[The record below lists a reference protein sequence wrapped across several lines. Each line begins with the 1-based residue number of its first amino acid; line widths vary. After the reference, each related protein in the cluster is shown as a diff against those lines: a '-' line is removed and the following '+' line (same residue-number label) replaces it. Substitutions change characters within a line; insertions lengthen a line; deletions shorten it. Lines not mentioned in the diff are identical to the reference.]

1 MVGLESHKPGRTVEA
16 PALCGY
22 LHEEPAPV
30 RQKFLTPGAWA
41 LLVVMGLGVLAGLY
55 RFTFGLQASTNL
67 NQTYPWGLWIIA
79 DVAFIALAA
88 GGFTTALIAHVL
100 HREQF
105 HSLARPALVVA
116 MLGYT
121 LAACALMAD
130 LGKYY
135 NIWHPIL
142 PWCWQGNS
150 ALFEVGM
157 CVMLYV
163 TVLYLEFIP
172 VFCERFIGDP
182 HFPRLGRLCAF
193 VNRASSKVMFLVVLL
208 GVGISFLH
216 QSSLGHVMVLA
227 PTKLHPLWYSP
238 IISLLFLISA
248 IAVGFPTVIFACL
261 YAAWAFKLKPHMEA
275 LSSLAKFTPVL
286 LAVYFAF
293 KLGDMIMRGSYVYLA
308 QANLQT
314 AFFLIEMVVGV
325 LLPLF
330 MLASVRVRRAPKLLA
345 LACALAMFGVVL
357 NRTNVYWIGYHPQRA
372 ATMYFPSWCEWLVA
386 LGATAALILVWRFIA
401 IIFPVVSQPLMVG
414 WTSRDSD
421 TPSSQP
427 AYETIRQNAAPS
439 ALEKA

>member
-1 MVGLESHKPGRTVEA
+1 MVGYQLQKTACKTEEL
-16 PALCGY
+16 PALSGHV
-22 LHEEPAPV
+22 HEHPAPV
-30 RQKFLTPGAWA
+30 RQKLLTPGAWA
-41 LLVVMGLGVLAGLY
+41 LLAVVGLGLLAGLY
-55 RFTFGLQASTNL
+55 RFSFGLAASTNL
-67 NQTYPWGLWIIA
+67 SQTYPWGLWIIA

-100 HREQF
+100 HRELF

-121 LAACALMAD
+121 LAACALLAD

-172 VFCERFIGDP
+172 VFCERFIGDAK
-182 HFPRLGRLCAF
+182 FPRLGRLCEI
-193 VNRASSKVMFLVVLL
+193 VNRASSKVMFLIVLL

-227 PTKLHPLWYSP
+227 PTKLHPLWYTP
-238 IISLLFLISA
+238 IISLMFLISA

-261 YAAWAFKLKPHMEA
+261 YASWAFKLKPHMEA

-293 KLGDMIMRGSYVYLA
+293 KFGDMIMRGSYVYLTEL
-308 QANLQT
+308 NLQSS
-314 AFFLIEMVVGV
+314 FFLIEMVIGV
-325 LLPLF
+325 LVPIF
-330 MLASVRVRRAPKLLA
+330 MLASARVRRTPKWLA

-357 NRTNVYWIGYHPQRA
+357 NRTNVYWIGYRPLRA
-372 ATMYFPSWCEWLVA
+372 ESMYFPSWCEWLVG
-386 LGATAALILVWRFIA
+386 LGALAALILVWRFIA
-401 IIFPVVSQPLMVG
+401 ILFPVVSQPLVAG
-414 WTSRDSD
+414 WTSKEE
-421 TPSSQP
+421 TPLKGGP
-427 AYETIRQNAAPS
+427 A
-439 ALEKA
+439 

>member
-1 MVGLESHKPGRTVEA
+1 MVGYQLQNAVRRTEEV
-16 PALCGY
+16 PALCGH
-22 LHEEPAPV
+22 LHEHPAPV
-30 RQKFLTPGAWA
+30 RQKLLTPGAWA
-41 LLVVMGLGVLAGLY
+41 LLVVVVIGLLAGLY
-55 RFTFGLQASTNL
+55 RFAFGLQASTNL

-121 LAACALMAD
+121 LAACALLAD

-157 CVMLYV
+157 CVMCYV

-172 VFCERFIGDP
+172 VFCERFIGDSK
-182 HFPRLGRLCAF
+182 FPRLGRLCEL
-193 VNRASSKVMFLVVLL
+193 VNRTAGKVMFLIVLI

-227 PTKLHPLWYSP
+227 PTKLHPLWYTP
-238 IISLLFLISA
+238 IISLHFLVSA

-275 LSSLAKFTPVL
+275 LSSLAKFIPVL

-308 QANLQT
+308 EANLQT
-314 AFFLIEMVVGV
+314 ATFLVEMVIGV
-325 LLPLF
+325 LVPMV
-330 MLASVRVRRAPKLLA
+330 MLTSARVRRTPKLLA

-357 NRTNVYWIGYHPQRA
+357 NRTNVYWLGYHPLRA
-372 ATMYFPSWCEWLVA
+372 EAMYFPSWCEWLVG

-401 IIFPVVSQPLMVG
+401 ILFPVVSQPLVAG
-414 WTSRDSD
+414 WTSKDEVS
-421 TPSSQP
+421 PKGQP
-427 AYETIRQNAAPS
+427 A
-439 ALEKA
+439 